1 MNNPGFE
8 SFKISVVLIKHKCTK
23 NAFVFHSD
31 ELNHSLFYF
40 LYSLTLLKCREDI
53 WDKLTSQN
61 LVSRQLHHK
70 INDFLL
76 IFISISFVNVRA
88 TDLWFCYEHLR

>member
-1 MNNPGFE
+1 M
-8 SFKISVVLIKHKCTK
+8 
-23 NAFVFHSD
+23 
-31 ELNHSLFYF
+31 
-40 LYSLTLLKCREDI
+40 EDI